1 MQPAVQWLPKALEEQ
16 PEAYLQRARAQNPQY
31 GITRGRK
38 QIVHSNRQRP
48 EHCPP
53 AYVVAGV
60 PSFWSEQTFENT
72 FEKEFQFTDIDCI
85 SRRKSRNN
93 TPHNG
98 PWRPQPPLLR
108 TCSMSNLKIFT
119 LWHTSP
125 LFAPV
130 CIRREFSSIS
140 QQKCNSLVRQNKV
153 TGSRRRQHCKGNPSH
168 YSHRRVSAGKCC
180 QRWIYMQ
187 NTEDTPAGQKSKA
200 TASPEKRDT
209 KKSKKTVSPLAHIWR
224 LSRTKVK
231 ETVFSTQFRKVLQQ
245 AFQ

>member
-1 MQPAVQWLPKALEEQ
+1 MQPAQWLPKALEEQ

-72 FEKEFQFTDIDCI
+72 FEKEFQFTDIVCI

-98 PWRPQPPLLR
+98 P
-108 TCSMSNLKIFT
+108 
-119 LWHTSP
+119 
-125 LFAPV
+125 
-130 CIRREFSSIS
+130 
-140 QQKCNSLVRQNKV
+140 
-153 TGSRRRQHCKGNPSH
+153 
-168 YSHRRVSAGKCC
+168 
-180 QRWIYMQ
+180 
-187 NTEDTPAGQKSKA
+187 
-200 TASPEKRDT
+200 
-209 KKSKKTVSPLAHIWR
+209 
-224 LSRTKVK
+224 
-231 ETVFSTQFRKVLQQ
+231 
-245 AFQ
+245 